1 MKKERNN
8 TIITE
13 YCYEKTNYN
22 QYQSCSEEKHFLCG
36 RIFVATDIE
45 YGATIYSCPQPC
57 KRCGGIRTLPV
68 LHTIFISVYEKLWV
82 HLKNVFPLNMIF
94 AETGVI
100 TLVVYSQ

>member
-45 YGATIYSCPQPC
+45 YDATIYSFPQPR

-68 LHTIFISVYEKLWV
+68 LHSIFTSVYKKFWENMKK
-82 HLKNVFPLNMIF
+82 KN
-94 AETGVI
+94 
-100 TLVVYSQ
+100 

>member
-13 YCYEKTNYN
+13 YCYEMCIRDRYCYEKTNYN

-45 YGATIYSCPQPC
+45 YDATIYSFPQPR

-68 LHTIFISVYEKLWV
+68 LHSIFTSVYKKKRKNMEK
-82 HLKNVFPLNMIF
+82 MIRY
-94 AETGVI
+94 
-100 TLVVYSQ
+100 TLLRYS

>member
-45 YGATIYSCPQPC
+45 YDATIYSFPQPR

-68 LHTIFISVYEKLWV
+68 LHSIFTSFYKKKWKNMEK
-82 HLKNVFPLNMIF
+82 MIRY
-94 AETGVI
+94 
-100 TLVVYSQ
+100 TLLRYS

>member
-45 YGATIYSCPQPC
+45 YDATIYSFPQPR

-68 LHTIFISVYEKLWV
+68 CIAYSVLFIKRNGKIW
-82 HLKNVFPLNMIF
+82 KK
-94 AETGVI
+94 
-100 TLVVYSQ
+100 